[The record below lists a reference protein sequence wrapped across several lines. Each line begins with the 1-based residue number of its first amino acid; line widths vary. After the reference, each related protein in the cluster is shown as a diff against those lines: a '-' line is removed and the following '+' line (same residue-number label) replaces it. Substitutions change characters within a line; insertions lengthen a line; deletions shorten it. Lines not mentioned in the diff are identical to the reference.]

1 MNHLQIICIALLG
14 LLVFVLG
21 ANVTRHRAIRGDTGN
36 QQPTDPADRMYIAQ
50 RAHGNAT
57 EYVPTLIVL
66 IVVCAALSD
75 SWWVDVLAVA
85 AVVVSL
91 PARRRPADRQDP
103 GLARPGPG
111 RGRDGHLPQR
121 HRPGDHGRRLDVNA
135 ARPVVGIAGAGYV
148 VPRFWGE
155 LEVRGVPTSYVDAI
169 AAAGGRPIILPPGQA
184 LDALDLV
191 DAVVLAGGD
200 DVGVD
205 PERDRDET
213 ALLRAAR
220 VRETPLLAVCRGL
233 QVLAVADGGS
243 LIPDLGTDLP
253 HVRPE
258 VGHPVDDRAGVGG
271 GVPARRE
278 PHRELAPPPGR
289 ATLGCGWR
297 PTARTADGLIEAA
310 EWTGAWPA
318 VGVQWHPELDSDR
331 PGAVR
336 VAGGGL

>member
-1 MNHLQIICIALLG
+1 M
-14 LLVFVLG
+14 
-21 ANVTRHRAIRGDTGN
+21 
-36 QQPTDPADRMYIAQ
+36 
-50 RAHGNAT
+50 
-57 EYVPTLIVL
+57 
-66 IVVCAALSD
+66 
-75 SWWVDVLAVA
+75 
-85 AVVVSL
+85 
-91 PARRRPADRQDP
+91 
-103 GLARPGPG
+103 
-111 RGRDGHLPQR
+111 
-121 HRPGDHGRRLDVNA
+121 NA

-258 VGHPVDDRAGVGG
+258 VGHPVATEPGSVVASLLGESPTVSSLHHQGV
-271 GVPARRE
+271 
-278 PHRELAPPPGR
+278 

-318 VGVQWHPELDSDR
+318 VGVQWHPELDQTGPELFGWLVRSER
-331 PGAVR
+331 KLESGA
-336 VAGGGL
+336 GI